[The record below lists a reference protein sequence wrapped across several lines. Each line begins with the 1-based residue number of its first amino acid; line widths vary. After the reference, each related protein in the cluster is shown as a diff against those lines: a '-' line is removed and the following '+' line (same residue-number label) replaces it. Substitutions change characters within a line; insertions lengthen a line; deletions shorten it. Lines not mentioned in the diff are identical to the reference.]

1 MGGVQEVTARM
12 KGSQRYRNPGKRE
25 RQAGKRHRRA
35 RVFSNWEDVGAL
47 HGGLKVG
54 PKHLRRHLS
63 RAFGFHSALAVADAE
78 NSGKGTEESVRH
90 VACGLPD
97 VAFTE
102 QEEP

>member
-12 KGSQRYRNPGKRE
+12 RGSRRYRNPGKRE

-35 RVFSNWEDVGAL
+35 HVWMTGMGAL

-54 PKHLRRHLS
+54 PKHSGRLLS
-63 RAFGFHSALAVADAE
+63 RFFGLRSVQTVADAE
-78 NSGKGTEESVRH
+78 NSGKGTEESVRQ

-97 VAFTE
+97 VNS
-102 QEEP
+102 